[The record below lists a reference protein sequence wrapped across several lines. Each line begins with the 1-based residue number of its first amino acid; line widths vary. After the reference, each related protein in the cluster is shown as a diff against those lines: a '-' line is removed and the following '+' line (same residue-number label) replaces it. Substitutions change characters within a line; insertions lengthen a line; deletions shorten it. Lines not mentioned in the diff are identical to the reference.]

1 MIWEKHI
8 KDDSEE
14 LLTLFCGI
22 LEMLGDGMRITSLGP
37 KKQWCDEDG
46 KMATD
51 LVGMARNG

>member
-1 MIWEKHI
+1 MIG
-8 KDDSEE
+8 EE